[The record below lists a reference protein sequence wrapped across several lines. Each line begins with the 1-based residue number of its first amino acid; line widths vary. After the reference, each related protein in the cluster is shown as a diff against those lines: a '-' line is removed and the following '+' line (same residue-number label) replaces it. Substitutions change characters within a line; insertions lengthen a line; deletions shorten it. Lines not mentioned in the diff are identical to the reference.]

1 MATLA
6 LPVTVVTA
14 TMAPAA
20 NAGSFL
26 TCAKLKGSE
35 STSVTVSK
43 CAVPKADKKTFKSLA
58 ATNAAALATGGTL
71 TWASSGDKVTVSA
84 PTLGAAPAG
93 ACPAKDTGETA
104 TGTVVVGDGVVT
116 HNGDPFKTT
125 VCISK
130 SGKISAAKGTVVEL

>member
-1 MATLA
+1 VPVSIAT
-6 LPVTVVTA
+6 VTL
-14 TMAPAA
+14 APAA
-20 NAGSFL
+20 NAGVSL
-26 TCAKLKGSE
+26 TCAKLSGTE
-35 STSVTVSK
+35 TGSVTVKK

-93 ACPAKDTGETA
+93 ACPAKDPGENA
-104 TGTVVVGDGVVT
+104 TGTVVGGDGVVT